1 MSENHSGSKMYYMIG
16 GGLLALTALT
26 VAASYLDLSL
36 PLTITLALIIATF
49 KSSLV
54 ACYFMHLLHEKQLV
68 YIVLILTVICF
79 FACLLIPV
87 ISVADTYG
95 QGWQEVGN

>member
-1 MSENHSGSKMYYMIG
+1 MSEEHSGIKMYLMIG

-36 PLTITLALIIATF
+36 QLTITLALIIATF

-54 ACYFMHLLHEKQLV
+54 ACYFMHLLHEKHLV
-68 YIVLILTVICF
+68 YVVLILTILCF
-79 FACLLIPV
+79 FACLLLPV
-87 ISVADTYG
+87 ISAADTFG
-95 QGWQEVGN
+95 QGWTEVGN